1 MRVMAFRKRLLIFSI
16 RGDSVLKQMNNN
28 INILNKALDAIW
40 LRDKAINHNIS
51 NANTPNYK
59 RLTVNFEDQLRQA
72 MTSKETKMNRTHS
85 KHLPISM
92 ELDEIKP
99 KISVDKNYSYRFDKN
114 NVNIDVESA
123 DLAKNTIM
131 YNAVINQIINEF
143 DKIKNVIN
151 EGSK

>member
-1 MRVMAFRKRLLIFSI
+1 M
-16 RGDSVLKQMNNN
+16 LKQMNNN
-28 INILNKALDAIW
+28 VNILNKSLDAIW
-40 LRDKAINHNIS
+40 LRNKAINQNIS

-59 RLTVNFEDQLRQA
+59 RLTVNFEENLREA
-72 MTSKETKMNRTHS
+72 MTNRETKLNRTHS
-85 KHLPISM
+85 KHIPASIK
-92 ELDEIKP
+92 LDEINP

-114 NVNIDVESA
+114 NVNIDMESA

-131 YNAVINQIINEF
+131 YNAVINQVVDEF